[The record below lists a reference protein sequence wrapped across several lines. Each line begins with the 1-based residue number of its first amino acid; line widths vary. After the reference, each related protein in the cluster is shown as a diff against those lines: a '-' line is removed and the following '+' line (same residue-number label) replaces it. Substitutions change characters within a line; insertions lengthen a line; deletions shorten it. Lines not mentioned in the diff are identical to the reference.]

1 MRANR
6 VIISTP
12 DMTPFRDLLDAGK
25 IGVVV
30 SNHPCTCELLAT
42 EHARCQWGHG
52 WEPSW

>member
-30 SNHPCTCELLAT
+30 SNHLFHLRVA
-42 EHARCQWGHG
+42 GH
-52 WEPSW
+52 